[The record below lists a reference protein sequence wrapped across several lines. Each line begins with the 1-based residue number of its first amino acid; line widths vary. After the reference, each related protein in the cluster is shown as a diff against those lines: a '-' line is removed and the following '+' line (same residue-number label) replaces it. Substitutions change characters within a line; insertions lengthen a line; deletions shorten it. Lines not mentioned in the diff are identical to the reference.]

1 MSENLESL
9 VGLNKSIEVLPDE
22 SMVWDEDDEL
32 VHLHLVST
40 SGLLKEINYVTGDFL
55 NQFLSEDEISV
66 VVYSEISHLKP
77 VVVGERLVVGI
88 RISEVNKNMVLF
100 KAIVMR
106 ETEKIAEA
114 TVKRVV
120 VSKSYLRRKALEQ
133 L

>member
-1 MSENLESL
+1 MAENLDSL
-9 VGLNKSIEVLPDE
+9 VGLNKSIEVMPDE
-22 SMVWDEDDEL
+22 TMVWDEDDEL

-55 NQFLSEDEISV
+55 NQFLSEEEISV

-88 RISEVNKNMVLF
+88 RISEVNQNMVLF

-114 TVKRVV
+114 TVKRAV
-120 VSKSYLRRKALEQ
+120 VSKNYLRRKALEQ
-133 L
+133 F

>member
-1 MSENLESL
+1 MAENLDSL
-9 VGLNKSIEVLPDE
+9 VGLNKSIEVMPDE
-22 SMVWDEDDEL
+22 TMVWDEDDEL
-32 VHLHLVST
+32 VHLHLIST

-55 NQFLSEDEISV
+55 NQFLSEEEISV

-88 RISEVNKNMVLF
+88 RISEVNQNMVLF

-114 TVKRVV
+114 TVKRAV
-120 VSKSYLRRKALEQ
+120 VSKNYLRRKALEQ

>member
-1 MSENLESL
+1 MAENLDSL
-9 VGLNKSIEVLPDE
+9 VGLNKSIEVMPDE
-22 SMVWDEDDEL
+22 TMVWDEDDEL

-55 NQFLSEDEISV
+55 NQFLSEEEISV

-88 RISEVNKNMVLF
+88 RISEVNQNMVLF

-114 TVKRVV
+114 TVKRAV
-120 VSKSYLRRKALEQ
+120 VSKNYLRRKALEQ

>member
-1 MSENLESL
+1 MAENLDSL
-9 VGLNKSIEVLPDE
+9 LGLNKSIEVMPDE
-22 SMVWDEDDEL
+22 TMVWDEDDEL

-55 NQFLSEDEISV
+55 NQFLSEEEISV
-66 VVYSEISHLKP
+66 VVYSEILHLKP

-88 RISEVNKNMVLF
+88 RISEVNQNMVLF

-114 TVKRVV
+114 TVKRAV
-120 VSKSYLRRKALEQ
+120 VSKNYLRRKALEQ